1 MRYVVSYDLKA
12 PGKDYEK
19 LWDALRAMK
28 AERILESEWV
38 LRRSSTS
45 ATGLRDHF
53 RQFIDSNDRLLVVCI
68 DSADWSGWNL
78 KVKISTF

>member
-19 LWDALRAMK
+19 LWGALRAMK

-38 LRRSSTS
+38 LRRSNTS
-45 ATGLRDHF
+45 VTELRDNF
-53 RQFIDSNDRLLVVCI
+53 RQLIDSNDRLLVVCI
-68 DSADWSGWNL
+68 DSADWSGRNL